1 MLPVKKIRIL
11 MQKDYKK
18 RQGVPYTAFSINAS
32 LTLEAALV
40 LPVFLAALVAVVFFL
55 QAIQVQSRLQQS
67 LYNQVKKVSGYAY
80 YMNIADMSDQE
91 YVKYAVINEIGRD
104 YLENSVITGG
114 SSGIHINFLVDAKKG
129 ILDAELDYSM
139 DIPFNLLGFPS
150 IRFSSR
156 LRCHT
161 WIGNTSGDEVQ
172 SSDVVYVTANGEVY
186 HLYSDCSYLVS
197 SIKNCKGTEIAD
209 KRNSSGEK
217 YRPCQL
223 CCKDNEEPVT
233 AFYTDYG
240 NRYHSQ
246 SLCSNLH
253 SNIFSVD
260 KNKAQENYRL
270 CSKCEKRK

>member
-11 MQKDYKK
+11 MQKDYKQRKKLHIKK
-18 RQGVPYTAFSINAS
+18 RQGVSYTAFSINAS

-80 YMNIADMSDQE
+80 YMNIADMSEQVEQIMQAE

-161 WIGNTSGDEVQ
+161 WIGNTSGDKVQ

-197 SIKNCKGTEIAD
+197 SIKKQSSPHSSTHEILYIV
-209 KRNSSGEK
+209 SSEGALLPLSIYAKKLGEISQISANFSWV
-217 YRPCQL
+217 RPL
-223 CCKDNEEPVT
+223 LFLLSFILFPILE
-233 AFYTDYG
+233 
-240 NRYHSQ
+240 
-246 SLCSNLH
+246 
-253 SNIFSVD
+253 
-260 KNKAQENYRL
+260 
-270 CSKCEKRK
+270 